1 VRALI
6 QNQLNSTDGY
16 TSTLAQLGYTETTA
30 QVLRDWATANYLDDP
45 NIEGG
50 KYNYAGEDLP
60 AFAATIKSTYPVP
73 PVNTT
78 LSHWAG
84 EYVRFINGQPQRL
97 NFNGG
102 DGVLW
107 YARAVKY
114 VAGVPQS
121 VENFTLDG
129 AAAGSFDVPGFGSEY
144 DEVVMVVVN
153 AQATGSTSYQ
163 YSSQAVPAG
172 VGDLIAS
179 NGLRLLDAGPNPF
192 NGSAVLR
199 LDLDRSVRVLAAV
212 HDASGARVRAF
223 PLGNLAAGSHVLRWD
238 GRADDGTQVA
248 SGVYFL
254 RIGTEDGAGLTRRL
268 VRIR

>member
-1 VRALI
+1 
-6 QNQLNSTDGY
+6 
-16 TSTLAQLGYTETTA
+16 
-30 QVLRDWATANYLDDP
+30 
-45 NIEGG
+45 
-50 KYNYAGEDLP
+50 
-60 AFAATIKSTYPVP
+60 
-73 PVNTT
+73 
-78 LSHWAG
+78 
-84 EYVRFINGQPQRL
+84 
-97 NFNGG
+97 
-102 DGVLW
+102 
-107 YARAVKY
+107 
-114 VAGVPQS
+114 